1 MNVLLPTLGSAGDV
15 HPVIELG
22 LALRKRGHQATVVT
36 NEFFGDQ
43 IRASGLEFIAMG
55 TMREGEEIIADPRLW
70 HPTKSFECIAERVML
85 PNIARLYEIIR
96 EHRASNTVVAA
107 SGICLG
113 ARVAQEKL
121 GVHLA
126 TVQLQPSLF
135 RSMVDAGHQGRIP
148 MGPGMPRA
156 VKKAIF
162 WLIDTFWVE
171 KMLAP
176 GVNAF
181 RATLGLA
188 PVHGIFGQYL
198 HSPELVLGLFPD
210 WFAPPQPDWPR
221 NTHLTGFVLHD
232 ASQHYKV
239 PEEVEE
245 FLAAGPPPVV
255 FTPGSA
261 AATLSKF
268 FRESVEACRI
278 AGLRAMLVTNY
289 PEQLP
294 NDLPPGVRAFPYL
307 PFSQILPRCSALV
320 YHGGIGTLAQA
331 IHAGIP
337 HLVVPNGHD
346 QPDNGS
352 RVERL
357 GLGFSV
363 YPEKYKARSVARML
377 GELQTSS
384 KIRQRCQEY
393 AGKIDQQTALERA
406 CSLIEQL
413 G

>member
-1 MNVLLPTLGSAGDV
+1 
-15 HPVIELG
+15 
-22 LALRKRGHQATVVT
+22 
-36 NEFFGDQ
+36 
-43 IRASGLEFIAMG
+43 
-55 TMREGEEIIADPRLW
+55 
-70 HPTKSFECIAERVML
+70 VML

-96 EHRASNTVVAA
+96 EHRTPQTVVAA

-135 RSMVDAGHQGRIP
+135 RSLADGGQQGRIP

-156 VKKAIF
+156 LKKAIY
-162 WLIDTFWVE
+162 WLIDTFWVD

-181 RATLGLA
+181 RATLGLP

-198 HSPELVLGLFPD
+198 HSPELVIGLFPR
-210 WFAPPQPDWPR
+210 WFAPPQPDWPP

-232 ASQHYKV
+232 ASAHYKV
-239 PEEVEE
+239 PQEVEE
-245 FLAAGPPPVV
+245 FLATGPPPVV

-268 FRESVEACRI
+268 FRESVEACRM
-278 AGLRAMLVTNY
+278 AGIRAMLVTNY

-294 NDLPPGVRAFPYL
+294 SDLPTGVRAFPYL
-307 PFSQILPRCSALV
+307 PFSEILPRCSVLV

-384 KIRQRCQEY
+384 QIRQRCQEY
-393 AGKIDQQTALERA
+393 AGKIAPQTALERA
-406 CSLIEQL
+406 CSLIERL
-413 G
+413 N

>member
-1 MNVLLPTLGSAGDV
+1 MRVLLPTLGSAGDV

-22 LALRKRGHQATVVT
+22 MALQKRGHRATVVT

-55 TMREGEEIIADPRLW
+55 TLREGEEIIADPRLW
-70 HPTKSFECIAERVML
+70 HPTKSFECIAERVIL
-85 PNIARLYEIIR
+85 PNIGRLYEIIR
-96 EHRASNTVVAA
+96 EHRAADTVVAA

-126 TVQLQPSLF
+126 TVHLQPALF
-135 RSMVDAGHQGRIP
+135 RSRVDAGHQGRIP

-156 VKKAIF
+156 LKRALF
-162 WLIDTFWVE
+162 WLIDTFWVD

-176 GVNAF
+176 GVNTF
-181 RATLGLA
+181 RAALGLA
-188 PVHGIFGQYL
+188 PVRGIFKQYL
-198 HSPELVLGLFPD
+198 HSPELVIGLFPE
-210 WFAPPQPDWPR
+210 WFAPQQPDWPR

-232 ASQHYKV
+232 ASAHYKV
-239 PEEVEE
+239 PAEVEE
-245 FLAAGPPPVV
+245 FLAAGPPPAV

-261 AATLSKF
+261 AATLAKF
-268 FRESVEACRI
+268 FRESVEACRN
-278 AGLRAMLVTNY
+278 AGIRAMLVTNY

-294 NDLPPGVRAFPYL
+294 RDLPPGVRAFPYL

-320 YHGGIGTLAQA
+320 YHGGIGTMAQA

-346 QPDNGS
+346 QPDNGA

-377 GELQTSS
+377 AELQASS
-384 KIRQRCQEY
+384 KIRQRCHEL
-393 AGKIDQQTALERA
+393 AVKIDSQTALERA
-406 CSLIEQL
+406 CTLIEQL
-413 G
+413 R

>member
-15 HPVIELG
+15 HPAIELG
-22 LALRKRGHQATVVT
+22 MALQKRGHRATVVT

-55 TMREGEEIIADPRLW
+55 TIREGEEIIADPRLW
-70 HPTKSFECIAERVML
+70 HPTKSFECVAERVIL

-96 EHRASNTVVAA
+96 EHQTSDIVVAA

-126 TVQLQPSLF
+126 TVHLQPALF
-135 RSMVDAGHQGRIP
+135 PSMVDAGHQGRIP
-148 MGPGMPRA
+148 MGPGVPRIL
-156 VKKAIF
+156 KKALF
-162 WLIDTFWVE
+162 WLMDTIWVE
-171 KMLAP
+171 RMLAP
-176 GVNAF
+176 GLNAF

-188 PVHGIFGQYL
+188 PVHRIFRQYL

-210 WFAPPQPDWPR
+210 WFAPPQPDWPP
-221 NTHLTGFVLHD
+221 NSHLTGFILHD
-232 ASQHYKV
+232 AGAHYPV
-239 PEEVEE
+239 PDGVEE
-245 FLAAGPPPVV
+245 FFAAGPPPVV

-261 AATLSKF
+261 AATLTKF

-278 AGLRAMLVTNY
+278 AGIRAMLVTNY

-294 NDLPPGVRAFPYL
+294 PDLPPGVRAFPYL

-346 QPDNGS
+346 QPDNGA

-363 YPEKYKARSVARML
+363 CPERYKARRVARML
-377 GELQTSS
+377 GELQTSPQ
-384 KIRQRCQEY
+384 IRQRCREF
-393 AGKIDQQTALERA
+393 AGKIDQKAALERA
-406 CSLIEQL
+406 CSLIERL

>member
-15 HPVIELG
+15 HPAIELG
-22 LALRKRGHQATVVT
+22 TALQKRGHRATVVT

-55 TMREGEEIIADPRLW
+55 TVSEGEEIIADPRLW
-70 HPTKSFECIAERVML
+70 HPTKSFECVAERVIL

-96 EHRASNTVVAA
+96 EHRAANMVVAA

-126 TVQLQPSLF
+126 TVHLQPALF

-148 MGPGMPRA
+148 MGPGVPRIL
-156 VKKAIF
+156 KKALF
-162 WLIDTFWVE
+162 WLMDTIWIE
-171 KMLAP
+171 KQLAP
-176 GVNAF
+176 CVNAF
-181 RATLGLA
+181 RATLGLE
-188 PVHGIFGQYL
+188 PVHGIFRQYL

-221 NTHLTGFVLHD
+221 NSHLTGFVLHD
-232 ASQHYKV
+232 AGAHYPV
-239 PEEVEE
+239 PLEVEE
-245 FLAAGPPPVV
+245 FLSAGPPPVV

-261 AATLSKF
+261 AATLRKF

-278 AGLRAMLVTNY
+278 GGLRAMLVTNY

-294 NDLPPGVRAFPYL
+294 EDLPPGVRAFSYL

-331 IHAGIP
+331 INAGIP

-346 QPDNGS
+346 QPDNGA

-357 GLGFSV
+357 GLGISL
-363 YPEKYKARSVARML
+363 YPEKYRARSVARML
-377 GELQTSS
+377 AELQTSS
-384 KIRQRCQEY
+384 EIRQRCQEY

-406 CSLIEQL
+406 CSLIERL

>member
-15 HPVIELG
+15 HPAIELG
-22 LALRKRGHQATVVT
+22 MALQKRGHRATVVT

-55 TMREGEEIIADPRLW
+55 TIREGEEIIADPRLW
-70 HPTKSFECIAERVML
+70 HPTKSFECVAERVIL

-96 EHRASNTVVAA
+96 EHRAAHTVVAA

-126 TVQLQPSLF
+126 TVHLQPALF
-135 RSMVDAGHQGRIP
+135 PSMVDAGHQGRIP
-148 MGPGMPRA
+148 MGPGVPRIL
-156 VKKAIF
+156 KKALF
-162 WLIDTFWVE
+162 WLMDTIWVE
-171 KMLAP
+171 RMLAP
-176 GVNAF
+176 GLNAF

-188 PVHGIFGQYL
+188 PVHRIFRQYL

-210 WFAPPQPDWPR
+210 WFAPPQPDWPP
-221 NTHLTGFVLHD
+221 NSHLTGFILHD
-232 ASQHYKV
+232 AGAHYPV
-239 PEEVEE
+239 PDGVEE
-245 FLAAGPPPVV
+245 FFAAGPPPVV

-261 AATLSKF
+261 AATLTKF

-278 AGLRAMLVTNY
+278 AGIRAMLVTNY

-294 NDLPPGVRAFPYL
+294 PDLPPGVRAFPYL

-346 QPDNGS
+346 QPDNGA

-363 YPEKYKARSVARML
+363 CPERYKARRVARML
-377 GELQTSS
+377 GELQTSPQ
-384 KIRQRCQEY
+384 IRQRCREF
-393 AGKIDQQTALERA
+393 AGKIDQKAALERA
-406 CSLIEQL
+406 CSLIERL